1 MLLDL
6 EVDLL
11 VSVLAA
17 DGGKLF
23 AADGAR
29 DPVVALVG
37 LQVPRQVPF
46 PELLVADVALGV
58 LKKVMIL
65 QFNISINRYAKPLS
79 VGLALYYPILQ
90 LSTKF
95 SHQAVCI
102 DD

>member
-65 QFNISINRYAKPLS
+65 QFNISIIRYAKPYISWSSSVLS
-79 VGLALYYPILQ
+79 NPSA
-90 LSTKF
+90 
-95 SHQAVCI
+95 
-102 DD
+102 